1 MDPVVNSVLP
11 INQIGATPT
20 WWVGQVE
27 EVDHP
32 KSSNRFRVR
41 IVGAHSSA
49 CGDVPTADLPWAH
62 TAMPVN
68 IPYKSGGTGGST
80 ANLEP
85 SDWVFGVWL
94 DVEKTKPLI
103 LMSIGSIA
111 NAAVKPPAMLTQ
123 EDAEKACLA
132 FTSFLNP
139 QTNPVTT
146 LGEKHGEDNTNK
158 ASAQVAGGS
167 VDTLS
172 IQDKSHRGK
181 NSVSNPFGTQ
191 VCVAVAQAE
200 CNGETKKDIKY
211 ILGELFEMVQDSGGN
226 LGGYLIN
233 RVNGELFSYA
243 DKAYGYINKVLRV
256 VRAAMARI
264 RGTII
269 GFLKKGVDMLVK
281 MILSP
286 FEGIL
291 EGVQKWLTMILE
303 KIGCSIE
310 DIMERLTDFITSLIF
325 DYLLKVFRSTTCQV
339 DIFVN
344 AILNKIMSFVNRL
357 INSVLGPI
365 QSILKVAGGALNI
378 VGGAMFKIM
387 NLLGISCG
395 GVDSKC
401 GKETTRCTKKIKAD
415 GGNFLDDLLD
425 SLENGPLDYGQSV
438 CEDARGYDVPEKTGG
453 IIFGGL
459 PAVVPSG
466 GNNTD
471 IYEDP
476 TTGGGGAGTLP
487 PGDGEGTPTE
497 RLVNY
502 EILNYNVW
510 EGDVAYVI
518 VNRTGYLDASSAVS
532 YQTVDGSAIGG
543 TDYISKDGIIGFG
556 KNQTQ
561 RIISIQTIR
570 DATNDTPQD
579 FTIEIDYATGVAEAE
594 FINKEATV
602 TIGVL
607 PITTPGDPDPYT
619 PPFTGPGGS
628 IVEITPVTGGTTTNP
643 VGDVIDTTTT
653 PPTTITNDQFSV
665 AVTSDKLQY
674 KEGEFVTFTIS
685 TEGVPDGTLFG
696 YSLFGANITQ
706 DDIVGGNLYGTFT
719 VESNQSIVVIGIKD
733 DAEVEGIEDLQF
745 SINGTGAVANVQILG
760 QEEKLSS
767 PKPPYV
773 DPGFKEPTLGDPIV
787 DTGGRI
793 IEIPID
799 DPGDPYL
806 LPPKIA
812 VTGQGWGAMAVPLLD
827 VNGRVTEIRLT
838 QRGSNYVTNQP
849 DTVNCVLDSLTLI
862 RPGMQYTSRPTVYID
877 GDSSLVTARVN
888 SDGFVSGFDVVDRTT
903 VFAEAP
909 TVEIVGG
916 GGYGAKAVASLV
928 CLDSETRDLLG
939 YAKIGTGRYV
949 DCPT

>member
-123 EDAEKACLA
+123 ADAEKACLA

-401 GKETTRCTKKIKAD
+401 GKETTRCTNKIKAD

-719 VESNQSIVVIGIKD
+719 IESNQSIVVIGIKD

-849 DTVNCVLDSLTLI
+849 DTIDCVLDSLTLV

-888 SDGFVSGFDVVDRTT
+888 SDGFVSGFDVVNRTT

-928 CLDSETRDLLG
+928 CLDSEARDLLG

>member
-1 MDPVVNSVLP
+1 M
-11 INQIGATPT
+11 
-20 WWVGQVE
+20 
-27 EVDHP
+27 
-32 KSSNRFRVR
+32 
-41 IVGAHSSA
+41 
-49 CGDVPTADLPWAH
+49 
-62 TAMPVN
+62 
-68 IPYKSGGTGGST
+68 
-80 ANLEP
+80 
-85 SDWVFGVWL
+85 
-94 DVEKTKPLI
+94 
-103 LMSIGSIA
+103 
-111 NAAVKPPAMLTQ
+111 
-123 EDAEKACLA
+123 
-132 FTSFLNP
+132 
-139 QTNPVTT
+139 
-146 LGEKHGEDNTNK
+146 
-158 ASAQVAGGS
+158 
-167 VDTLS
+167 
-172 IQDKSHRGK
+172 
-181 NSVSNPFGTQ
+181 
-191 VCVAVAQAE
+191 
-200 CNGETKKDIKY
+200 
-211 ILGELFEMVQDSGGN
+211 
-226 LGGYLIN
+226 
-233 RVNGELFSYA
+233 
-243 DKAYGYINKVLRV
+243 
-256 VRAAMARI
+256 
-264 RGTII
+264 
-269 GFLKKGVDMLVK
+269 
-281 MILSP
+281 
-286 FEGIL
+286 
-291 EGVQKWLTMILE
+291 
-303 KIGCSIE
+303 
-310 DIMERLTDFITSLIF
+310 
-325 DYLLKVFRSTTCQV
+325 
-339 DIFVN
+339 
-344 AILNKIMSFVNRL
+344 
-357 INSVLGPI
+357 GPI

-674 KEGEFVTFTIS
+674 KE
-685 TEGVPDGTLFG
+685 L
-696 YSLFGANITQ
+696 SLIH
-706 DDIVGGNLYGTFT
+706 I
-719 VESNQSIVVIGIKD
+719 
-733 DAEVEGIEDLQF
+733 
-745 SINGTGAVANVQILG
+745 
-760 QEEKLSS
+760 
-767 PKPPYV
+767 
-773 DPGFKEPTLGDPIV
+773 
-787 DTGGRI
+787 
-793 IEIPID
+793 
-799 DPGDPYL
+799 
-806 LPPKIA
+806 
-812 VTGQGWGAMAVPLLD
+812 
-827 VNGRVTEIRLT
+827 
-838 QRGSNYVTNQP
+838 
-849 DTVNCVLDSLTLI
+849 
-862 RPGMQYTSRPTVYID
+862 
-877 GDSSLVTARVN
+877 
-888 SDGFVSGFDVVDRTT
+888 
-903 VFAEAP
+903 
-909 TVEIVGG
+909 
-916 GGYGAKAVASLV
+916 
-928 CLDSETRDLLG
+928 
-939 YAKIGTGRYV
+939 
-949 DCPT
+949 

>member
-146 LGEKHGEDNTNK
+146 LGEKHDEDNTNK
-158 ASAQVAGGS
+158 AGTQVAGGS
-167 VDTLS
+167 VETLS

-453 IIFGGL
+453 IIF
-459 PAVVPSG
+459 
-466 GNNTD
+466 
-471 IYEDP
+471 
-476 TTGGGGAGTLP
+476 
-487 PGDGEGTPTE
+487 
-497 RLVNY
+497 
-502 EILNYNVW
+502 
-510 EGDVAYVI
+510 
-518 VNRTGYLDASSAVS
+518 
-532 YQTVDGSAIGG
+532 
-543 TDYISKDGIIGFG
+543 
-556 KNQTQ
+556 
-561 RIISIQTIR
+561 
-570 DATNDTPQD
+570 
-579 FTIEIDYATGVAEAE
+579 
-594 FINKEATV
+594 
-602 TIGVL
+602 
-607 PITTPGDPDPYT
+607 
-619 PPFTGPGGS
+619 
-628 IVEITPVTGGTTTNP
+628 
-643 VGDVIDTTTT
+643 
-653 PPTTITNDQFSV
+653 
-665 AVTSDKLQY
+665 
-674 KEGEFVTFTIS
+674 
-685 TEGVPDGTLFG
+685 
-696 YSLFGANITQ
+696 
-706 DDIVGGNLYGTFT
+706 
-719 VESNQSIVVIGIKD
+719 
-733 DAEVEGIEDLQF
+733 
-745 SINGTGAVANVQILG
+745 
-760 QEEKLSS
+760 
-767 PKPPYV
+767 
-773 DPGFKEPTLGDPIV
+773 
-787 DTGGRI
+787 
-793 IEIPID
+793 
-799 DPGDPYL
+799 
-806 LPPKIA
+806 
-812 VTGQGWGAMAVPLLD
+812 
-827 VNGRVTEIRLT
+827 
-838 QRGSNYVTNQP
+838 
-849 DTVNCVLDSLTLI
+849 
-862 RPGMQYTSRPTVYID
+862 
-877 GDSSLVTARVN
+877 
-888 SDGFVSGFDVVDRTT
+888 
-903 VFAEAP
+903 
-909 TVEIVGG
+909 
-916 GGYGAKAVASLV
+916 
-928 CLDSETRDLLG
+928 
-939 YAKIGTGRYV
+939 
-949 DCPT
+949 

>member
-123 EDAEKACLA
+123 ADAEKACLA

-401 GKETTRCTKKIKAD
+401 GKETTRCTNKIKAD

-719 VESNQSIVVIGIKD
+719 IESNQSIVVIGIKD

-849 DTVNCVLDSLTLI
+849 DTIDCVLDSLTLV

-928 CLDSETRDLLG
+928 CLDSEARDLLG